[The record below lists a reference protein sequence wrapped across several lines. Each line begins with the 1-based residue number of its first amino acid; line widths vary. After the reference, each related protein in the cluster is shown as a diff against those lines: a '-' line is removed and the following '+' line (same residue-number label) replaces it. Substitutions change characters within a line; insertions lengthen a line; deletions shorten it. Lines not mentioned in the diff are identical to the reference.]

1 MNACSEAIDVLKTRL
16 KTIANSHDETF
27 EQMKI
32 VSETIT
38 SLKEKRSKFMKERSS
53 KYNELAS
60 VRKEIQAFA
69 KFKSLTRD
77 VQASINSKDIDL
89 VSEARMKCE
98 DHNDKLI
105 AQMIESETYREWYM
119 VENKREQSAARE
131 RKMEAQAVKDAERLA
146 KIEEKMKK
154 SNAKREKKRRRRR
167 RRRGSCS
174 SGDSKRRKAGI
185 AIITHRECRCD
196 EEKRNEKQK
205 KNGVKKSPSAAPS
218 TVDGVHKRKRKKKCR
233 KSRKF
238 PNTFSRF

>member
-1 MNACSEAIDVLKTRL
+1 MRSEAIDVLKTRL

-131 RKMEAQAVKDAERLA
+131 RKMEAQAVKDREIG
-146 KIEEKMKK
+146 KIEE
-154 SNAKREKKRRRRR
+154 NEEIKREEEEARRRR

-185 AIITHRECRCD
+185 AIITHR
-196 EEKRNEKQK
+196 NVVPTK
-205 KNGVKKSPSAAPS
+205 KNV
-218 TVDGVHKRKRKKKCR
+218 TRNRRKMVRKNHHRRHHRRSRVCTRRR
-233 KSRKF
+233 KSAENRKF